1 MKYFVL
7 LALAV
12 LVLSISACAEFQG
25 RLRQREETVPEELE
39 ELPPSE
45 TVFQG
50 RLRQREETVPEELPP
65 SETGVFQGRLQQRE
79 ETVPEEL
86 PPSETGRRKSSRLRG
101 LYNSGKILRANIL
114 RRRPYRPC
122 RGRSCLLPSRSRSQP

>member
-25 RLRQREETVPEELE
+25 RLRQREETVPEEL
-39 ELPPSE
+39 
-45 TVFQG
+45 
-50 RLRQREETVPEELPP
+50 EELPP

>member
-25 RLRQREETVPEELE
+25 RLRQREEIFTVPE

-65 SETGVFQGRLQQRE
+65 SETGG
-79 ETVPEEL
+79 
-86 PPSETGRRKSSRLRG
+86 RKSGRIRG

-122 RGRSCLLPSRSRSQP
+122 RGRSCLPSRSRSQP